1 VTKEPMEKNSY
12 EIPEVMWSEVF
23 EESKEETANRVRADF
38 VAGGITLNEFR
49 KETDRDP
56 LEADQ
61 VSELQPQ
68 QQEMDQYGQPNDT
81 GMAPG
86 SLGMTNESIGPQEP
100 EVMQPTVENPTTP
113 QPKVAPPTIKKRE
126 VLEAS
131 DMKITLEEK

>member
-1 VTKEPMEKNSY
+1 
-12 EIPEVMWSEVF
+12 
-23 EESKEETANRVRADF
+23 
-38 VAGGITLNEFR
+38 
-49 KETDRDP
+49 

-68 QQEMDQYGQPNDT
+68 QQETDQFGATSDM

-86 SLGMTNESIGPQEP
+86 NLGTNPESIEPQEP
-100 EVMQPTVENPTTP
+100 QVMQPTVMNPSTP
-113 QPKVAPPTIKKRE
+113 QPTVAPPTLKKRE